1 MLADVH
7 TSSLGYLC
15 SEFATYYLKHLSYNS
30 LWLSVKMTTPQVV
43 ETSVTINRTTFTRTT
58 IFLLLINDMTP
69 GLKPFFCECSY
80 NRRPNNELF
89 RGVI

>member
-1 MLADVH
+1 
-7 TSSLGYLC
+7 
-15 SEFATYYLKHLSYNS
+15 
-30 LWLSVKMTTPQVV
+30 MTTPQVV
-43 ETSVTINRTTFTRTT
+43 ETSVTINRTTFTGTT

-69 GLKPFFCECSY
+69 GLKPFFCECGY